1 VITVFLWQAD
11 PVPVRGGRGVCDDRR
26 KARRD
31 AAACLRSGQAS
42 SAMVEEATA
51 ELGLR
56 TLTSGYYST
65 GRKWQA
71 RIGTQGRVRWVLAAT
86 SNSS

>member
-11 PVPVRGGRGVCDDRR
+11 GPVRGGRGVCDDRR
-26 KARRD
+26 KARQD

-42 SAMVEEATA
+42 LAVVEEATA

-71 RIGTQGRVRWVLAAT
+71 RVGMNGRVRWVA
-86 SNSS
+86 SS